1 MLKALVHDEKKVTD
15 TLVDMRYQAS
25 IMPGVKEALGRFA
38 AGGQVPH
45 ERKMFTNFDMRESL
59 PKITKQIPTI
69 CFWGKNDSFVPLHV
83 GQKLETLLPDIK
95 FYFVDGAGHQVQT
108 DQAEFV
114 ATTLKAFF

>member
-1 MLKALVHDEKKVTD
+1 
-15 TLVDMRYQAS
+15 MRYEAS
-25 IMPGVKEALGRFA
+25 MLPGVKEALGRFA
-38 AGGQVPH
+38 AGGKYLTS
-45 ERKMFTNFDMRESL
+45 EAMFTNFDMRESL

-83 GQKLETLLPDIK
+83 GQKLEKLLPDVK

-114 ATTLKAFF
+114 AKTLKEFF